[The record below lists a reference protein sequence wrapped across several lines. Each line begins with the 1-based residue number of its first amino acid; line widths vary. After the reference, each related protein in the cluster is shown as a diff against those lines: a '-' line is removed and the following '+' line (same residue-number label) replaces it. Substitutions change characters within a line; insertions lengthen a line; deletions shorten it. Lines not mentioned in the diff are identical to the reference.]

1 MNREQELIKEI
12 EKLEKYMSKNPFY
25 ETQLDN
31 KFDCLKA
38 ELKGIQSQKQKII
51 EKIEKIDAQIPDD
64 DGIPVDIS
72 AEEFKKEILK
82 SLGEKE

>member
-12 EKLEKYMSKNPFY
+12 ERLEK
-25 ETQLDN
+25 LD
-31 KFDCLKA
+31 KTKGHMVSQSVFDLLQA

-51 EKIEKIDAQIPDD
+51 EEIEKIDTQIPDD